1 MTAPLHSEQQK
12 GRKLNEVV
20 GSPMQNANKIRDNSI
35 DYNTIQHGTAGAH
48 KGINLQNH
56 QQYGQVGQN
65 DRIAAY
71 HRRAQTRGM
80 NQIVA
85 PIGDSKSPDKYTI
98 NKNLVVNLNDSAV
111 KPVKRE
117 NSNTTN
123 TTHVTGVTASTA
135 GTHNT
140 KNNQA
145 FYSTQY
151 KGVGKNTGGPGTF
164 FPSTTTGQNGRNAVA
179 NNYMT
184 SDGGSSNYEEMS
196 QKLSSGQ
203 QQRVRQQ

>member
-20 GSPMQNANKIRDNSI
+20 GSPIQNMNKIRENSI
-35 DYNTIQHGTAGAH
+35 DYNTIQHNTGH
-48 KGINLQNH
+48 HNMKNMQNH
-56 QQYGQVGQN
+56 QQYGPN

-80 NQIVA
+80 NQVVQ
-85 PIGDSKSPDKYTI
+85 PIGESKSPDKYTI

-123 TTHVTGVTASTA
+123 STHVTGITATTA

-140 KNNQA
+140 KNNA
-145 FYSTQY
+145 FFNTQY
-151 KGVGKNTGGPGTF
+151 KGVGAKGGAGSF
-164 FPSTTTGQNGRNAVA
+164 FPSTNGSNAGRNAVA

-184 SDGGSSNYEEMS
+184 TDNAAGMYEELNQKVSSS
-196 QKLSSGQ
+196 Q
-203 QQRVRQQ
+203 

>member
-1 MTAPLHSEQQK
+1 MTAPLHTEQQK

-20 GSPMQNANKIRDNSI
+20 GSPIQHTTKHRDNSI
-35 DYNTIQHGTAGAH
+35 DNQTIQHNNGPKIQGH
-48 KGINLQNH
+48 QN
-56 QQYGQVGQN
+56 YAQN
-65 DRIAAY
+65 ERIAAY
-71 HRRAQTRGM
+71 HRRAQTRRM

-98 NKNLVVNLNDSAV
+98 NKNLVVNLNDSAI
-111 KPVKRE
+111 KPDKRE

-123 TTHVTGVTASTA
+123 STHVTGITATTA

-140 KNNQA
+140 KNNA

-151 KGVGKNTGGPGTF
+151 KGVGKGGANGTF
-164 FPSTTTGQNGRNAVA
+164 FPSTNNSVQGRNAAA

-184 SDGGSSNYEEMS
+184 SDGVSSNYDEQSQRMS
-196 QKLSSGQ
+196 QG
-203 QQRVRQQ
+203 

>member
-1 MTAPLHSEQQK
+1 
-12 GRKLNEVV
+12 
-20 GSPMQNANKIRDNSI
+20 MQNVNKIRDNSI
-35 DYNTIQHGTAGAH
+35 DYNTIQHNTGGH
-48 KGINLQNH
+48 KGINLPNN
-56 QQYGQVGQN
+56 QQYGAGGQN

-98 NKNLVVNLNDSAV
+98 SKNLVVNLNDSAI

-151 KGVGKNTGGPGTF
+151 KGVGKNTNNPGTF
-164 FPSTTTGQNGRNAVA
+164 FPSTT
-179 NNYMT
+179 
-184 SDGGSSNYEEMS
+184 
-196 QKLSSGQ
+196 SG
-203 QQRVRQQ
+203 

>member
-1 MTAPLHSEQQK
+1 
-12 GRKLNEVV
+12 
-20 GSPMQNANKIRDNSI
+20 
-35 DYNTIQHGTAGAH
+35 
-48 KGINLQNH
+48 
-56 QQYGQVGQN
+56 
-65 DRIAAY
+65 
-71 HRRAQTRGM
+71 M

-151 KGVGKNTGGPGTF
+151 KGVGKNAGSPGTF
-164 FPSTTTGQNGRNAVA
+164 FPSTTAGTNGRNAVA

-203 QQRVRQQ
+203 QQRVR